1 MLEIAKREPVRTSV
15 AACDITGVFHPG
27 DVTRDFCRS
36 AWVTCVGDG
45 CEGGSVVRGPPRVLH
60 VITLCASHVRD

>member
-27 DVTRDFCRS
+27 DVMRVFAGQHGLRVWEM
-36 AWVTCVGDG
+36 AVR
-45 CEGGSVVRGPPRVLH
+45 EVVWSGVRPRCCML
-60 VITLCASHVRD
+60 